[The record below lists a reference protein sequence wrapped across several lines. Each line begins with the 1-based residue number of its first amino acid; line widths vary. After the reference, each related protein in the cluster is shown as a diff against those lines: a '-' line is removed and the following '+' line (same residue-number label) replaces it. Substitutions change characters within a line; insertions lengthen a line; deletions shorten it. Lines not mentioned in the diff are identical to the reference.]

1 MSREKPY
8 YREIVADLCER
19 SNGKMTFNCRQI
31 MRALKVGHNKA
42 QSYLEGKKE
51 ISVYDLARK
60 LIG

>member
-1 MSREKPY
+1 
-8 YREIVADLCER
+8 
-19 SNGKMTFNCRQI
+19 